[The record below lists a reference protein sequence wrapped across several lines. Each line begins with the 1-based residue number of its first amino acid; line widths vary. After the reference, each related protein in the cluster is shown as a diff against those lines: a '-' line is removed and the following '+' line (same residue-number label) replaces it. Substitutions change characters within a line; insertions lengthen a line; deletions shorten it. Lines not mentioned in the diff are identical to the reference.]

1 VCKQQCFSKDIVENY
16 FMRDSGSKAASDA
29 QDANQVRPTPTS
41 PRGFGHGEGGVFLRG
56 TKYKLQLLTSG

>member
-1 VCKQQCFSKDIVENY
+1 
-16 FMRDSGSKAASDA
+16 MRDSGSKAASDA